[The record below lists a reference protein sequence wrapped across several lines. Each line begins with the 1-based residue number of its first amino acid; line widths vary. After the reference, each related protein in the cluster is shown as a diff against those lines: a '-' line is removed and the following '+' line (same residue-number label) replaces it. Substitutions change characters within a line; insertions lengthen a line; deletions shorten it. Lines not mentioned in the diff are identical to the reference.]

1 MPVKAEELSMMAK
14 EPLIDDMKSKGGE
27 RLENNMDTSP
37 SQPPNDQKPPIVV
50 HSHPANANQKDMMN
64 KTVNIGKDNKMNLSL
79 VDQRQVPPQRA
90 RVANAAFDQ
99 SVDKSKI
106 HVLME
111 TSQAER
117 YAGINVSYENSFS
130 AIKKDI
136 FKETVDKKKNAALTK
151 EIIPIEEKPNKPKD
165 KFIVK
170 NMNNSTNGPDPYNLN

>member
-1 MPVKAEELSMMAK
+1 
-14 EPLIDDMKSKGGE
+14 
-27 RLENNMDTSP
+27 
-37 SQPPNDQKPPIVV
+37 
-50 HSHPANANQKDMMN
+50 
-64 KTVNIGKDNKMNLSL
+64 
-79 VDQRQVPPQRA
+79 
-90 RVANAAFDQ
+90 
-99 SVDKSKI
+99 
-106 HVLME
+106 ME

-170 NMNNSTNGPDPYNLN
+170 NMNNSTNNDMQAYNLNLTQEVKVNNTITVEDMLNRTAAQYASSRSGKK